1 MQACHHFLWS
11 PSYTVRTSYELS
23 GVLLQQNSLHHIT
36 QLEISTSTHLHSLR
50 LYSVITQ
57 ILWCLIAVHLF
68 CLVLAELVASL
79 VNLGDPQV

>member
-68 CLVLAELVASL
+68 CLVLFCIFETGSHC
-79 VNLGDPQV
+79 GSPG